1 MTTRPGKEKIIPPSL
16 DSPVTLC
23 EDISTRA
30 LVKSRSQPKVAKK
43 GTCLI
48 QWRSPQK
55 FDDCASAKKH
65 PYIPLIPDLSPIKA
79 SPPTTPLN
87 YAGKENIA
95 SLKGRTST
103 PPRQLGV
110 LTSQNGNLPQA
121 NMPINITT
129 QEKSRAPR
137 SIMNRS
143 TSRTNSRNAEDISL
157 ITSQRSAKESTSVRD
172 RVRDW
177 EKERKRLREMTR
189 LEETEQ
195 ERDEELEKETKQEK
209 LEKFYLY

>member
-1 MTTRPGKEKIIPPSL
+1 
-16 DSPVTLC
+16 
-23 EDISTRA
+23 
-30 LVKSRSQPKVAKK
+30 
-43 GTCLI
+43 
-48 QWRSPQK
+48 
-55 FDDCASAKKH
+55 
-65 PYIPLIPDLSPIKA
+65 
-79 SPPTTPLN
+79 
-87 YAGKENIA
+87 
-95 SLKGRTST
+95 
-103 PPRQLGV
+103 
-110 LTSQNGNLPQA
+110 
-121 NMPINITT
+121 MPINITT

-209 LEKFYLY
+209 LKRNSISINEYEVYSKEDYGTATFNKIVSPSLAITPPLAQGKLPLPFSSSMLLTRSLL

>member
-1 MTTRPGKEKIIPPSL
+1 MS
-16 DSPVTLC
+16 
-23 EDISTRA
+23 
-30 LVKSRSQPKVAKK
+30 
-43 GTCLI
+43 
-48 QWRSPQK
+48 
-55 FDDCASAKKH
+55 DCASAKKH
-65 PYIPLIPDLSPIKA
+65 PYIIPDLSPVKA
-79 SPPTTPLN
+79 SPPTTPLK
-87 YAGKENIA
+87 YAAGKENIA

-103 PPRQLGV
+103 PPRRLGV

-121 NMPINITT
+121 NMPINKTT

-143 TSRTNSRNAEDISL
+143 MSRTDSRNTVDISL

-189 LEETEQ
+189 LEETER
-195 ERDEELEKETKQEK
+195 ERDEELEKEMKQEK
-209 LEKFYLY
+209 LKRNSISIKEYEVYSKEDYGTAAFNKIVSPSLAITPPLAQGKLPLPFFPSMLLTRSLL